1 MKKLSITLLLSL
13 MIVGLSSCDSHF
25 WSPLSGSRWYAVEG
39 VDGYSRYPIYE
50 NDYDYMEIQFYT
62 NGTGNMA
69 FYDDYGY
76 WVRYDFEWDDHGD
89 YVNIYYYGGGYDTF
103 YYDYRG
109 GCLYMSRNPYM
120 NSYTVFEH

>member
-1 MKKLSITLLLSL
+1 

-39 VDGYSRYPIYE
+39 VDGYSRFPIYE
-50 NDYDYMEIQFYT
+50 NDFEYYMEIQFYT

-109 GCLYMSRNPYM
+109 GYLYMSRNPYM
-120 NSYTVFEH
+120 NSYTIFEH